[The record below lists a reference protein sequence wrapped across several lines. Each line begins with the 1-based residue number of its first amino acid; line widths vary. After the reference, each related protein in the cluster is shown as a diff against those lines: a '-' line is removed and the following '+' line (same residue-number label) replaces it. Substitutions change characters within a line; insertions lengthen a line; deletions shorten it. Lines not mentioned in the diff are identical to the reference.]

1 MFVDDRY
8 FAEFIAA
15 QKEMIKKLNVLVSSL
30 QVDHFAPLSQI
41 AKDLGLPL
49 RYVRH
54 MYEAGLLTKRKGKL
68 YCVEEVLAKAN
79 PSKFLKNDKGSCSL
93 PRCNPDS
100 IPKPI

>member
-1 MFVDDRY
+1 MYVDDKSM
-8 FAEFIAA
+8 AEFLLA
-15 QKEMIKKLNVLVSSL
+15 QREMIKKLNVLVSSL

-54 MYEAGLLTKRKGKL
+54 MYEAGQLTKRKGKL

-79 PSKFLKNDKGSCSL
+79 PRKFLKNDKGSS
-93 PRCNPDS
+93 DS
-100 IPKPI
+100 IL

>member
-49 RYVRH
+49 FYP
-54 MYEAGLLTKRKGKL
+54 GDT
-68 YCVEEVLAKAN
+68 
-79 PSKFLKNDKGSCSL
+79 SL
-93 PRCNPDS
+93 S
-100 IPKPI
+100 